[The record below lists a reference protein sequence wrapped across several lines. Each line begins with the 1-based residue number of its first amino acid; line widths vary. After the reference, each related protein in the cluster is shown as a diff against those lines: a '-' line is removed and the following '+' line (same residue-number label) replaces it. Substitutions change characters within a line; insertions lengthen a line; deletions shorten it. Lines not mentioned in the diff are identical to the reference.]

1 MTQHEL
7 EVICRNG
14 EGQEVEFKRNI
25 NSDLSKELVAFANAE
40 GGRIFIGI
48 EDGGKVV
55 GIQIDNELKSR
66 IEVMARDCDPAV
78 VVKLE
83 VLGNILIVNV
93 PEGKDKPYRCTNG
106 FYRRQGA
113 SSVKLSTYEIREFFE
128 DEERIQFD
136 GLLVRSMGL
145 QDDLNEKALKRF
157 NLLSGISE
165 IVSPRDLLINL
176 GVLSHKKGVD
186 IFNNAGAL
194 FFSKEPAKFLRHSA
208 ISCVLFK
215 GTVKN
220 YIIDRKILE
229 YDMLSN
235 IDQAVAFLERNLRLA
250 YEIKDIRRKE
260 ILEIPKDVLR
270 EAIINACAHRNY
282 FEYGANVVVEIF
294 DDRID
299 ISNPGGLP
307 KDLKPEYFGKRSVA
321 RNPLIVSLLHQCNYI
336 EKAGTG
342 IQRMRDGMRDAGLRE
357 PIFSFSGFF
366 TVTFLK
372 GTVEEKE
379 ETETY
384 STVHEPENV
393 LAYGR
398 LERLY
403 TLLKQIR
410 DNNVLEVNS
419 VAEQLHTTAR
429 TIRRDMELLEQF
441 GWITSTGVTNNTSY
455 FITKL
460 GLEKIDQV
468 K

>member
-1 MTQHEL
+1 VLLCQKNSIAYFRDHFTVILRSILFNAKLFVMTQHEL
-7 EVICRNG
+7 DVICRNG
-14 EGQEVEFKRNI
+14 EGQEVEFKRNL
-25 NSDLSKELVAFANAE
+25 NSDLSKELVAFANAG

-48 EDGGKVV
+48 D
-55 GIQIDNELKSR
+55 
-66 IEVMARDCDPAV
+66 
-78 VVKLE
+78 
-83 VLGNILIVNV
+83 
-93 PEGKDKPYRCTNG
+93 
-106 FYRRQGA
+106 
-113 SSVKLSTYEIREFFE
+113 
-128 DEERIQFD
+128 
-136 GLLVRSMGL
+136 
-145 QDDLNEKALKRF
+145 
-157 NLLSGISE
+157 
-165 IVSPRDLLINL
+165 
-176 GVLSHKKGVD
+176 
-186 IFNNAGAL
+186 
-194 FFSKEPAKFLRHSA
+194 
-208 ISCVLFK
+208 
-215 GTVKN
+215 
-220 YIIDRKILE
+220 
-229 YDMLSN
+229 DMLTN
-235 IDQAVAFLERNLRLA
+235 IDQAVLFLERNLRLA

-282 FEYGANVVVEIF
+282 FEFGANVVVEIF
-294 DDRID
+294 DDRVD

-384 STVHEPENV
+384 NRVHEPEYG

-403 TLLKQIR
+403 TLLRQIR
-410 DNNVLEVNS
+410 DNKVLEINTI
-419 VAEQLHTTAR
+419 AEQLDTTTR
-429 TIRRDMELLEQF
+429 SIRRDMELLEQF
-441 GWITSTGVTNNTSY
+441 GWIISTGVTNNTSY
-455 FITKL
+455 FITKS